1 MGRTQHGELEL
12 VFEKRGDRT
21 VLVQDFQRTPLQ
33 IVRPFELEPGVLTAI
48 IINPTAGVMAGDS
61 YRIAVTLREGARVV
75 LLTQSATKIHRM
87 DAGLEA
93 RQEIIFNIAS
103 GARLEY
109 FPKRTIPFAGSS
121 LSQVLRANLETGA
134 EFALLESWT
143 TGRVLHGERLAF
155 RKYASRTEVRIA
167 GKLEYLD
174 AFKLEP
180 IRMNLNALG
189 VLENH
194 DCIASG
200 VFIGQDLL
208 RPDSVLSPDGA
219 LGLTAAGHVY
229 FRACVQSGLA
239 LDHFISQSIH
249 PHIRLFHAQT
259 PERSSLGRHCLLAG
273 SRQSRC

>member
-21 VLVQDFQRTPLQ
+21 VLVHDFQRTPLQ

-61 YRIAVTLREGARVV
+61 YRISVTLREGARVV

-87 DAGLEA
+87 DAGLSA
-93 RQEIIFNIAS
+93 RQEIDFNVAT

-109 FPKRTIPFAGSS
+109 FPQRTIPFADSS
-121 LSQVLRANLETGA
+121 FTQTLRANLEPGA

-155 RKYASRTEVRIA
+155 CKYASRTEVRVA

-180 IRMNLNALG
+180 HNTNLKALG
-189 VLENH
+189 ALEGH
-194 DCIASG
+194 DYIASG
-200 VFIGQDLL
+200 VFVGRQ
-208 RPDSVLSPDGA
+208 PLSLESSDAA

-229 FRACVQSGLA
+229 FRAGARTGLE
-239 LDHFISQSIH
+239 LDQVMLQTRDLL
-249 PHIRLFHAQT
+249 RLDRNFEH
-259 PERSSLGRHCLLAG
+259 RLATVLKH
-273 SRQSRC
+273 QKV

>member
-21 VLVQDFQRTPLQ
+21 VLVHDLQRTPLQ

-61 YRIAVTLREGARVV
+61 YRISVTVREGARVM

-87 DAGLEA
+87 DVGLSA
-93 RQEIIFNIAS
+93 RQEIIFNVAT

-109 FPKRTIPFAGSS
+109 YPERTIPFADSS
-121 LSQVLRANLETGA
+121 FSQVLRANLETGA

-155 RKYASRTEVRIA
+155 RRYASRTEVRVNRE
-167 GKLEYLD
+167 LVYLD

-180 IRMNLNALG
+180 NRMNLNVLGALEG
-189 VLENH
+189 H
-194 DCIASG
+194 DYIASS
-200 VFIGQDLL
+200 VFVGRQPALL
-208 RPDSVLSPDGA
+208 ESSDAA

-229 FRACVQSGLA
+229 IRASARSGPELDQVMVQARDQLR
-239 LDHFISQSIH
+239 LD
-249 PHIRLFHAQT
+249 LFGPTVFQ
-259 PERSSLGRHCLLAG
+259 RR
-273 SRQSRC
+273 

>member
-21 VLVQDFQRTPLQ
+21 VLVHDFQRTPLQ

-87 DAGLEA
+87 DVGLEA
-93 RQEIIFNIAS
+93 RQEIEFNVAS

-109 FPKRTIPFAGSS
+109 YPERTIPFADSDF
-121 LSQVLRANLETGA
+121 SQVLRANLESGA

-155 RKYASRTEVRIA
+155 RRYASRTEIRVNK
-167 GKLEYLD
+167 KLEYLD
-174 AFKLEP
+174 AFSLEP
-180 IRMNLNALG
+180 ARMNLNVLGAL
-189 VLENH
+189 EHH
-194 DCIASG
+194 DYVASG
-200 VFIGQDLL
+200 VFVGRQPLL
-208 RPDSVLSPDGA
+208 LESSDAVF
-219 LGLTAAGHVY
+219 GLTAAGHVY
-229 FRACVQSGLA
+229 FRANAQSGPK
-239 LDHFISQSIH
+239 LDQMTSGVFNQ
-249 PHIRLFHAQT
+249 L
-259 PERSSLGRHCLLAG
+259 RSSSTLRF
-273 SRQSRC
+273 

>member
-21 VLVQDFQRTPLQ
+21 VLVHDFQRTPLQ

-61 YRIAVTLREGARVV
+61 YRISVTLREGARVV

-87 DAGLEA
+87 DAGLSA
-93 RQEIIFNIAS
+93 RQEIIFNVAS

-109 FPKRTIPFAGSS
+109 YPERTIPFADSS
-121 LSQVLRANLETGA
+121 FSQVSRANLEPDA

-143 TGRVLHGERLAF
+143 TGRVLHGERLEF
-155 RKYASRTEVRIA
+155 RKYGSRTEVCVN

-174 AFKLEP
+174 AFSLEP
-180 IRMNLNALG
+180 ARMNLIALG
-189 VLENH
+189 ILENH
-194 DCIASG
+194 DYLTSG
-200 VFIGQDLL
+200 VFVGRQPASLESSDA
-208 RPDSVLSPDGA
+208 A

-229 FRACVQSGLA
+229 FRANARSGPE
-239 LDHFISQSIH
+239 LDQVMVRTRDQL
-249 PHIRLFHAQT
+249 RLDLFGT
-259 PERSSLGRHCLLAG
+259 TVFPRR
-273 SRQSRC
+273 

>member
-1 MGRTQHGELEL
+1 MGRTQRGELEL

-21 VLVQDFQRTPLQ
+21 VLVHDFQRTPLQ

-87 DAGLEA
+87 DVGLEA
-93 RQEIIFNIAS
+93 RQEIEFNVAS

-109 FPKRTIPFAGSS
+109 YPERTIPFADSDF
-121 LSQVLRANLETGA
+121 SQVLRANLESGA

-155 RKYASRTEVRIA
+155 RRYASRTEIRVNK
-167 GKLEYLD
+167 KLEYLD
-174 AFKLEP
+174 AFSLEP
-180 IRMNLNALG
+180 ARMNLNVLGALEG
-189 VLENH
+189 H
-194 DCIASG
+194 DYVAGG
-200 VFIGQDLL
+200 VFVGRQPASFESSDT
-208 RPDSVLSPDGA
+208 A

-229 FRACVQSGLA
+229 VRANARSGPE
-239 LDHFISQSIH
+239 LDQVMMRTRNQL
-249 PHIRLFHAQT
+249 RLNVFAT
-259 PERSSLGRHCLLAG
+259 TVFPRR
-273 SRQSRC
+273 